1 MKGWFVI
8 AVSPTMKFESAAHV
22 CTFTHRQALER
33 LVGKRGGVRSI
44 QTKKR
49 MCVCERERLKGLT
62 KRLSI
67 PPDDAL
73 VLSEVI

>member
-1 MKGWFVI
+1 MYAHSHTGRHWRDWWGREG
-8 AVSPTMKFESAAHV
+8 ESEV
-22 CTFTHRQALER
+22 YRQ
-33 LVGKRGGVRSI
+33 
-44 QTKKR
+44 KKR